1 MLYQTSKLNLCI
13 HLALAKAICYQPHRE
28 KVMGSSGILHIKHTE
43 GKMAKFLKE
52 EKKRKKRKKEKKRN
66 EAEKYAKA
74 K

>member
-28 KVMGSSGILHIKHTE
+28 KVTGSSGILHIKHTE
-43 GKMAKFLKE
+43 GKMAKFLKGE
-52 EKKRKKRKKEKKRN
+52 KKRKKEKKRN